1 MRVTWA
7 GVRGAGGLRRA
18 QIQGVRTK
26 VHHRCATAAFAG
38 FLLGSQQS
46 KEKRVEKVFH
56 QPAKKSLVDYESSEA
71 RIIPARQ
78 QEENPE
84 TEKRKKS
91 FWHFGSLTKSSSGAQ
106 LYACP
111 FQSADFRSS
120 LRGFLFFFLSAP
132 GSQRVPESQTGWLF
146 CSVVSRELSSA
157 LLVSLPAWQWSAEER
172 RALCCSPVSYCSFIS
187 SPHSTAEREGGRREG
202 GRLLQGLEHVVSR
215 T

>member
-18 QIQGVRTK
+18 QIQGVWTK

-46 KEKRVEKVFH
+46 KEKRVDKVFH

-111 FQSADFRSS
+111 FQSADFQVKSAWVS
-120 LRGFLFFFLSAP
+120 FFLSLCSGISTRARESDWLVILLSGESWAFLRSP
-132 GSQRVPESQTGWLF
+132 GVSACLAVVGRGEESTLLF
-146 CSVVSRELSSA
+146 TCEL
-157 LLVSLPAWQWSAEER
+157 L
-172 RALCCSPVSYCSFIS
+172 
-187 SPHSTAEREGGRREG
+187 
-202 GRLLQGLEHVVSR
+202 
-215 T
+215 